1 MLTFEIIIWPIF
13 CQIPILFAKYWINFD
28 NKFNSYLSLLR
39 EKEICLFS
47 LQPSNRR
54 NSSSSTL
61 PFRQSRLNYLKCLRN
76 YIETYH
82 SASQSI
88 CSTKDDV
95 NKLFVNFIGP
105 EMRSLLYGEYD
116 GCESEEQ
123 TFLSITA
130 LKSLWQCM
138 FLVRSEFL
146 RLFLLA
152 IHQNILL
159 FQPFEFFKNIF
170 ILFKTFWKTFNYL
183 DLFNQREEL
192 IFKSTEVKP
201 KEEKILKEKIGK
213 WKSLSN
219 FAICKAQLEFIL
231 ESFNNEQETEQ
242 ISEQFALNTISNLQL
257 IINLLKQNIEKAPKE
272 NDKKLENK
280 IEEALNEQE
289 TVTLSCETKNE
300 EDDGEKEED
309 FQIFELNPKFTKIDS
324 EGFEFEDQNI
334 EQSSSNSS
342 LPFGSHKAITN
353 ELKNVLNERKEF
365 CLKRECKALAKLR
378 GVLPEE
384 IEKEE
389 LDRKPFNFCKTVK
402 DEEEKIVPKS
412 RGAFGINSTAMDT
425 NCLNEILE
433 KRQAIFASK
442 SEYMKMEEFGGGDD
456 ETKEDEQK

>member
-47 LQPSNRR
+47 LQPSNHR

-76 YIETYH
+76 YIKTYH

-88 CSTKDDV
+88 CSNRDDV
-95 NKLFVNFIGP
+95 NKLFINFISP
-105 EMRSLLYGEYD
+105 EMHSLIYEKYD
-116 GCESEEQ
+116 GCEGEEQ

-201 KEEKILKEKIGK
+201 KEEKIGK
-213 WKSLSN
+213 WKSLN
-219 FAICKAQLEFIL
+219 DFAICKAQLEFIL
-231 ESFNNEQETEQ
+231 ESFNNNSFEQETEH

-257 IINLLKQNIEKAPKE
+257 IINLLKQNIEKNPKE

-289 TVTLSCETKNE
+289 TVILSCETKSD
-300 EDDGEKEED
+300 EDVDEKEED